1 MFKHYHMPAMVVC
14 GVLHDIWCVDAS
26 NLGDNLHPEA
36 QVATL
41 RALAAL
47 EADAFRRHLPAFFAQ
62 LTRLIACGH
71 ALPEV
76 QRALSDLFAD
86 RIGPLLAEP
95 Q

>member
-1 MFKHYHMPAMVVC
+1 MCMLCWSAVYWMTS
-14 GVLHDIWCVDAS
+14 GVWTPQ
-26 NLGDNLHPEA
+26 NLHPEP

-71 ALPEV
+71 APPEV

>member
-1 MFKHYHMPAMVVC
+1 M
-14 GVLHDIWCVDAS
+14 AS
-26 NLGDNLHPEA
+26 APETFRRYTEPRA
-36 QVATL
+36 KLQVATL

-71 ALPEV
+71 APPEV

>member
-1 MFKHYHMPAMVVC
+1 MCWMTL
-14 GVLHDIWCVDAS
+14 GVSLPQC
-26 NLGDNLHPEA
+26 LHPEP

-71 ALPEV
+71 APPEV

>member
-1 MFKHYHMPAMVVC
+1 MPERNACEPWTETLTLV
-14 GVLHDIWCVDAS
+14 
-26 NLGDNLHPEA
+26 

-47 EADAFRRHLPAFFAQ
+47 EAEAFRRHLPAFFPQ

-71 ALPEV
+71 APPEV

-95 Q
+95 QQG